1 MFDTG
6 HTVVVGGNA
15 VAPWKPEHAMMNLL
29 QKQHVDDKP
38 KVNQNADPNIRLNRG
53 VIMKREY
60 ARASNDAAGKGRSG
74 PLKLAGRMPGYVW
87 VSEDGAYY
95 RQT

>member
-1 MFDTG
+1 MEAGARDDEPTAEAACG
-6 HTVVVGGNA
+6 RQTES
-15 VAPWKPEHAMMNLL
+15 KPE
-29 QKQHVDDKP
+29 P
-38 KVNQNADPNIRLNRG
+38 DPNIRLNRG

-74 PLKLAGRMPGYVW
+74 PLNLAGRMPGYVW